1 MPDGSGPEYVNNALS
16 GCLDFLPSVPTSE
29 KKFSLLQQTYS
40 SGKNV
45 EETVAIDG
53 FSGKDVSVQIDY
65 DLSGPFTV
73 SVDFNGAPSDTDID
87 KTDTLVIDFDSVPS
101 GSYSVRIA
109 SKGSGKINFLTLLVT
124 SRAQENVEPIV
135 TNCWSSAG
143 QEDVDIG
150 GDNPDKL
157 VIYGQATQG
166 SSPVLNADIRALLK
180 ADNEEELM
188 LKDDG
193 VAPDAI
199 KNDGIYSAYYIA
211 QNTNANSK
219 TRYSLVCK
227 IEGTNE
233 TSTVDNEESKKG
245 KTWLKGKSLPSQPSS
260 TTPMCCGSVGV
271 AVSIVRVV
279 INAF

>member
-1 MPDGSGPEYVNNALS
+1 M
-16 GCLDFLPSVPTSE
+16 
-29 KKFSLLQQTYS
+29 
-40 SGKNV
+40 
-45 EETVAIDG
+45 EETVTIDG

-211 QNTNANSK
+211 QNKRNMQ
-219 TRYSLVCK
+219 
-227 IEGTNE
+227 
-233 TSTVDNEESKKG
+233 D
-245 KTWLKGKSLPSQPSS
+245 
-260 TTPMCCGSVGV
+260 
-271 AVSIVRVV
+271 
-279 INAF
+279 

>member
-1 MPDGSGPEYVNNALS
+1 MIRRN
-16 GCLDFLPSVPTSE
+16 
-29 KKFSLLQQTYS
+29 
-40 SGKNV
+40 
-45 EETVAIDG
+45 
-53 FSGKDVSVQIDY
+53 
-65 DLSGPFTV
+65 
-73 SVDFNGAPSDTDID
+73 
-87 KTDTLVIDFDSVPS
+87 DFDSVPS

-124 SRAQENVEPIV
+124 SRAQESVEPIV

-233 TSTVDNEESKKG
+233 TSTVDSEESKKG

-279 INAF
+279 INMF